1 MTIVIA
7 IAAPRKNRSFP
18 TRAETG
24 LSITLAI
31 DNPPVP
37 RRQFSGFAGE

>member
-7 IAAPRKNRSFP
+7 IAAPRKNSSFP

-31 DNPPVP
+31 NKSPCTVGPI
-37 RRQFSGFAGE
+37 